1 MPGLRSA
8 PDAVHTCR
16 VGHGRAR
23 LSPSAADPEIARLVV
38 SPDAPLDEAGVTT
51 CVERA
56 RALGFRGIV
65 TNALSDTEVAPF
77 LRCDFAV
84 HERLHLLAADLS
96 TASRSTVRPRPGL
109 HVTRVR
115 RREQITVLQLDASSF
130 SGSWRLGRN
139 GLADALR
146 ATPGRQFRAAR
157 DHTDAIT
164 GYAITGIAGR
174 LGYLQRIA
182 VDPAHRREGVAR
194 ALVLDA
200 FTYLWSHGA
209 SRAYVNTQLDNAGA
223 LALYHS
229 CGFELLTSGLA
240 VLERSW

>member
-23 LSPSAADPEIARLVV
+23 LGPSAADPEIARLVV

-56 RALGFRGIV
+56 RSLGFRGVV
-65 TNALSDTEVAPF
+65 TNALSDTEVTPF

-84 HERLHLLAADLS
+84 QERLHLLAADLS
-96 TASRSTVRPRPGL
+96 TAPSTARPRPSL
-109 HVTRVR
+109 QVTRVR
-115 RREQITVLQLDASSF
+115 RREQTAVLRLDASSF
-130 SGSWRLGRN
+130 SASWRLGRN
-139 GLADALR
+139 GLADALS
-146 ATPGRQFRAAR
+146 ATPGRQFRAVR
-157 DHTDAIT
+157 DRTDAIT

-182 VDPAHRREGVAR
+182 VDPAHRREGVGR